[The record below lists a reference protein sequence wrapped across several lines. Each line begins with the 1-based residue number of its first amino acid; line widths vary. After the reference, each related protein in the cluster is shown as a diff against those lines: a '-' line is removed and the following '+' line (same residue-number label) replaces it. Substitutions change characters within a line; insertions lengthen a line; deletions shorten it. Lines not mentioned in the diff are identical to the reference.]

1 MKVNEK
7 IRSLRE
13 ARNWSQEEMANKL
26 GMSTNGYSKIERGET
41 RLYIPKLEQIADA
54 FDIDVLELMSMGEKN
69 VIMYHQESNNS
80 NFNIISDS
88 SELTQQIEFLKLQLD
103 HKNELIKAK
112 DEIIE
117 MQRRENA
124 LLREALEKNKL

>member
-117 MQRRENA
+117 MQRRENS